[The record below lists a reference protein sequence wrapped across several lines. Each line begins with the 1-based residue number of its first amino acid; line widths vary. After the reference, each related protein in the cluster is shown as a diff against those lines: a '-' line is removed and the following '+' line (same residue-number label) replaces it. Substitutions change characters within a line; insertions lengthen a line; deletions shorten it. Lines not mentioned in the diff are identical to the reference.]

1 MSELGI
7 PSPPTDRSPTA
18 REVARSTLRGAIVS
32 GQLSGGTRLIQSELA
47 QRLKL
52 STTPVREALFDLA
65 AEGLVEIEP
74 YRGAVV
80 HQLDADGLREIYMMK
95 QRLEPLVMELAIA
108 NMTDEQLAAA
118 AKLQA
123 EMEQERDPTN
133 WATINRGFHNIFID
147 SCGWPLLGAVVRSLY
162 ERAAP
167 YVNLTMRF
175 RPELMTSGNE
185 DHRLIVEACAR
196 RDAEALAELVV
207 AHMDITKETME
218 PKLDT
223 GSQ

>member
-7 PSPPTDRSPTA
+7 PPLRSDRSPTA
-18 REVARSTLRGAIVS
+18 REVARSTLRGAILS
-32 GQLSGGTRLIQSELA
+32 GELSGGTRLIQSELA

-65 AEGLVEIEP
+65 AEGLVEVEP

-80 HQLDADGLREIYMMK
+80 HQLDGDGLREIYEMK

-118 AKLQA
+118 TELQA
-123 EMEQERDPTN
+123 EMEREHDPTN
-133 WATINRGFHNIFID
+133 WAAINRAFHGIFID

-167 YVNLTMRF
+167 YVTLTMRF

-185 DHRLIVEACAR
+185 DHRLLLEACAR
-196 RDAEALAELVV
+196 RDAEAVVGLVA

-218 PKLDT
+218 PKLGA
-223 GSQ
+223 GS